1 MQRLT
6 AKEQCEHI
14 ENRPAVLKERHR
26 VPLKEITQQLLLT
39 ETAKLKNKKAHQC
52 AKLFPKILHKANTQL
67 LFTYSL
73 ARVSKHTEVNI
84 KLAGHTSVLVA
95 QQSTHSQRQYR
106 RSALRSHAHRLC
118 NATLHPSHT
127 ANQAAAAARPRFVG
141 ASVLFC
147 SSGETHWKYMLAT

>member
-95 QQSTHSQRQYR
+95 QQSTQSAAIPTLCSQVACAPFVQCHFAPIPHSE
-106 RSALRSHAHRLC
+106 
-118 NATLHPSHT
+118 P
-127 ANQAAAAARPRFVG
+127 G
-141 ASVLFC
+141 C
-147 SSGETHWKYMLAT
+147 SSSTSQVCWGFSIVLQFW